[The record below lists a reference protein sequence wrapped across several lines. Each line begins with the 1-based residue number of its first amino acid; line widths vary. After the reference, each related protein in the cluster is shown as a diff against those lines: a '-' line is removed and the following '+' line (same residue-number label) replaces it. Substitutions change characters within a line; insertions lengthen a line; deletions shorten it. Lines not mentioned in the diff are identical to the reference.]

1 MGSEMRTQQFAV
13 GDIVAHK
20 RDFLKS
26 VGWYTNVPKNGR
38 VIAVEPFSGANQLVT
53 VDWCEFTAD
62 TPGRILSANLLH
74 AKDKSRELY

>member
-1 MGSEMRTQQFAV
+1 MKPKFNV

-26 VGWYTNVPKNGR
+26 VGWYTNVPKNGK
-38 VIAVEPFSGANQLVT
+38 VTAVQPFGGGTNQLVT

-62 TPGRILSANLLH
+62 TPPRILSANLIH
-74 AKDKSRELY
+74 AKDKSKEAY